1 MDMFQGIS
9 FLPLDNAIHLNAQ
22 SFLNIIENTFQ
33 QVHFTM
39 LLYNDSLVW

>member
-9 FLPLDNAIHLNAQ
+9 FLPLDNVIHLYAQ